1 MANQMHAFKKMRPE
15 PETFKAA
22 LPSWFIAAVNHVA
35 KLWEERERKLQRLF
49 GSHNSCVCV
58 HSGLIKYRKMCNL
71 GKPYCFG
78 SEDKINGFK
87 KKSNRAVTKRPSEEI
102 KKPHLF

>member
-1 MANQMHAFKKMRPE
+1 MSQNFGKR
-15 PETFKAA
+15 
-22 LPSWFIAAVNHVA
+22 
-35 KLWEERERKLQRLF
+35 ERENCKDYLAAII
-49 GSHNSCVCV
+49 HVCV

-102 KKPHLF
+102 TKTHLF

>member
-35 KLWEERERKLQRLF
+35 KLWEERER
-49 GSHNSCVCV
+49 
-58 HSGLIKYRKMCNL
+58 
-71 GKPYCFG
+71 
-78 SEDKINGFK
+78 EKIAK
-87 KKSNRAVTKRPSEEI
+87 TIWQP
-102 KKPHLF
+102 